1 MGQIP
6 LIIALTRAFENILHL
21 VVRFYDLN
29 RLSYM
34 YRNTYTESL
43 RLRLRDSY
51 ILYNILYIWGSSA
64 VNRLALN
71 DCKYR
76 IAGPRTGAETSRRK
90 LNTWPR
96 VKRYVKGVGLHTHEI
111 KSSGRTGFVSRLV

>member
-1 MGQIP
+1 M
-6 LIIALTRAFENILHL
+6 

-71 DCKYR
+71 DCKLWGQLMGR
-76 IAGPRTGAETSRRK
+76 KPGIQNIPKKEAQEKALPATS
-90 LNTWPR
+90 P
-96 VKRYVKGVGLHTHEI
+96 G
-111 KSSGRTGFVSRLV
+111 

>member
-1 MGQIP
+1 MTPHCLIALAGSDIVSHKKFLLYNTIAP
-6 LIIALTRAFENILHL
+6 LYIALTRAFKNIFTL

-51 ILYNILYIWGSSA
+51 ILYNIL
-64 VNRLALN
+64 
-71 DCKYR
+71 
-76 IAGPRTGAETSRRK
+76 
-90 LNTWPR
+90 
-96 VKRYVKGVGLHTHEI
+96 
-111 KSSGRTGFVSRLV
+111 

>member
-1 MGQIP
+1 MTPHYLIRVVGSDIVSSQKFLLYYISSP
-6 LIIALTRAFENILHL
+6 LYIALTRAFKNIFTL

-64 VNRLALN
+64 VNRPALN
-71 DCKYR
+71 DC
-76 IAGPRTGAETSRRK
+76 
-90 LNTWPR
+90 N
-96 VKRYVKGVGLHTHEI
+96 
-111 KSSGRTGFVSRLV
+111 

>member
-1 MGQIP
+1 MTPHAKKCVRGGIIVSPKKFLLYNYPPLTIGQIP
-6 LIIALTRAFENILHL
+6 LIIALTRAFINIFIL

-51 ILYNILYIWGSSA
+51 ILYNIIYNGEVLPLIGQ
-64 VNRLALN
+64 R
-71 DCKYR
+71 
-76 IAGPRTGAETSRRK
+76 
-90 LNTWPR
+90 
-96 VKRYVKGVGLHTHEI
+96 
-111 KSSGRTGFVSRLV
+111 

>member
-1 MGQIP
+1 MTPHCLIALAGSDIVSSQKFLLYNTIAP
-6 LIIALTRAFENILHL
+6 LYIALTRAFKNILVS

-64 VNRLALN
+64 VNRIALN
-71 DCKYR
+71 DCK
-76 IAGPRTGAETSRRK
+76 
-90 LNTWPR
+90 
-96 VKRYVKGVGLHTHEI
+96 
-111 KSSGRTGFVSRLV
+111 